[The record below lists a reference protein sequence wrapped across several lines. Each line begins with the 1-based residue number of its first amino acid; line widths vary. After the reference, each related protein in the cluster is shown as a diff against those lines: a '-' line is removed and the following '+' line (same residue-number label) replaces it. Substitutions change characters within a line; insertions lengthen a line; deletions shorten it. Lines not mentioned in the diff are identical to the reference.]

1 MTDVRKVSPWRRFIA
16 VLTSF
21 VLAVMGAYA
30 QGAVAHAEENN
41 AIAFGPVTL
50 THVTETGDPVPAP
63 GRQLIRGNF
72 FFLDISFDAT
82 TANPQPGD
90 TFSISMPEPFVNR
103 DAGNSQR
110 EVIKPL
116 MVGATQVGDC
126 NIKASLITCTLNDA
140 VRGRTDILGTLRAQ
154 LVADG
159 VTSRTSSTFVIN
171 GQNHV
176 LQHPWGEDIVAPG
189 IVPFTPGTRAVKG
202 ATGVGSGSK
211 VINWR
216 VIFGGTWLKNNYPNG
231 GPVTIK
237 DTISVGMEVPDPS
250 TVQLIEVYGDPATG
264 KATDRVVA
272 KGDGTG
278 ELDGFK
284 VTPSIEGRT
293 VTFKVEGPLS
303 TEKDYRVDF
312 STPFMGGDR
321 VVPGF
326 QYTNAA
332 TFVEAGHTTPTAIRS
347 YFESFKAIVT
357 YKQGFGGFEVGKNIR
372 GDVVPPRGQKF
383 DVTVNYALPAGTTA
397 ADYPGWDAPENP
409 TKLTVTVGNTT
420 PYMPTFPKGTV
431 VTLSEDASSADPA
444 TPGIAWGAPVFSS
457 ANNKVSINGDKTQAT
472 FTVEDQV
479 TLPVSLMNTTEA
491 SPNGAFA
498 ISKAVVDGGSTGAD
512 TFSVNYRCS
521 AAGEGGVAAE
531 GAVDVSAGAEKV
543 VGRFPAGTTCEV
555 ISEDETAAARAGY
568 SLAVDKGQPV
578 TVVKDDT
585 AKVNVTN
592 TYTKDLG
599 VFAISKTLV
608 TGGSE
613 GTDTFGIEYK
623 CSAAGED
630 DDGAVAA
637 TGTVAVTA
645 GEDRVVGRFPAGTTC
660 EVVSEVPSPRA
671 GYSLTLDKGQ
681 AVTVVKDDTVKV
693 NVTNTYTKE
702 SAPIPGP
709 SASPSVVPSV
719 SPSPQP
725 TGVPSV
731 SPSQSGDPSASPGP
745 TSSAGPTV
753 TVNPTTPGVP
763 APTGQGTRR
772 PPVRPGLPRTGS

>member
-1 MTDVRKVSPWRRFIA
+1 M
-16 VLTSF
+16 
-21 VLAVMGAYA
+21 
-30 QGAVAHAEENN
+30 
-41 AIAFGPVTL
+41 
-50 THVTETGDPVPAP
+50 
-63 GRQLIRGNF
+63 
-72 FFLDISFDAT
+72 
-82 TANPQPGD
+82 
-90 TFSISMPEPFVNR
+90 
-103 DAGNSQR
+103 
-110 EVIKPL
+110 
-116 MVGATQVGDC
+116 
-126 NIKASLITCTLNDA
+126 
-140 VRGRTDILGTLRAQ
+140 
-154 LVADG
+154 
-159 VTSRTSSTFVIN
+159 
-171 GQNHV
+171 
-176 LQHPWGEDIVAPG
+176 
-189 IVPFTPGTRAVKG
+189 
-202 ATGVGSGSK
+202 
-211 VINWR
+211 
-216 VIFGGTWLKNNYPNG
+216 
-231 GPVTIK
+231 
-237 DTISVGMEVPDPS
+237 GMEVPDPS

-303 TEKDYRVDF
+303 MEKDYRVDF
-312 STPFMGGDR
+312 STPFTGGDR

-531 GAVDVSAGAEKV
+531 GAVDVSAGAERV

-613 GTDTFGIEYK
+613 GTGTFGIEYK

-745 TSSAGPTV
+745 ISSAGPTV